1 MNKINYD
8 KKLENEIQK
17 LKKENKIPSLLLHSC
32 CAPCSSYVLEYLS
45 DFFKITVFY
54 YNPNI
59 SPKEEFI
66 KRIDE
71 QKRLIR
77 ELPSKNEINFIE
89 GFYDSEK
96 FVSLSKN
103 PERME
108 DGGERCFK
116 CYNLRLEE
124 TARLAKKN
132 SFDYFTTTLSVSPY
146 KNSDKLNLIG
156 KSLSDKYGINY
167 LYSDFKKKNG
177 YKRSIELSKKY
188 NLYRQDYCGCIYSK
202 KAREKHLSS
211 LSHENI

>member
-1 MNKINYD
+1 M
-8 KKLENEIQK
+8 
-17 LKKENKIPSLLLHSC
+17 
-32 CAPCSSYVLEYLS
+32 
-45 DFFKITVFY
+45 
-54 YNPNI
+54 
-59 SPKEEFI
+59 
-66 KRIDE
+66 
-71 QKRLIR
+71 
-77 ELPSKNEINFIE
+77 
-89 GFYDSEK
+89 
-96 FVSLSKN
+96 SLSKN
-103 PERME
+103 LERME
-108 DGGERCFK
+108 EGGERCFK

>member
-17 LKKENKIPSLLLHSC
+17 LKEENKIPSLFLHSC

-77 ELPSKNEINFIE
+77 ELPSKNKINFIE
-89 GFYDSEK
+89 GLYDNEK

-103 PERME
+103 LEHME
-108 DGGERCFK
+108 EGGERCFK
-116 CYNLRLEE
+116 CYSLRLEE
-124 TARLAKKN
+124 TACLAAEN
-132 SFDYFTTTLSVSPY
+132 GFDYFTTTLSVSPY

-177 YKRSIELSKKY
+177 YKRSIELSRKY

-202 KAREKHLSS
+202 KAREEQLLSAS
-211 LSHENI
+211 DKNI

>member
-17 LKKENKIPSLLLHSC
+17 LKEENKIPSLLLHSC

-59 SPKEEFI
+59 SPKDEFI
-66 KRIDE
+66 KRINE

-89 GFYDSEK
+89 GFYDNEK
-96 FVSLSKN
+96 FVSLSRN
-103 PERME
+103 LGHME
-108 DGGERCFK
+108 EGGERCFK

-124 TARLAKKN
+124 TARLARKN
-132 SFDYFTTTLSVSPY
+132 GFDYFTTTLSVSPY

-156 KSLSDKYGINY
+156 KSLSDKYEISY